1 MEKEREAVIF
11 FNNGL
16 EVIRTPKGFPEQLAI
31 ALTYQCKLILYIS
44 IFNFFFFCF
53 FFILYP
59 HLAPLARVEVVI
71 LKIFLSFNPY
81 FNNLS
86 LIEGRKEVK
95 IMKYNNNNNISLID
109 I

>member
-1 MEKEREAVIF
+1 M
-11 FNNGL
+11 
-16 EVIRTPKGFPEQLAI
+16 IRTPKGFPEQLAI

-44 IFNFFFFCF
+44 IFNFFFF
-53 FFILYP
+53 FISTSS
-59 HLAPLARVEVVI
+59 AFGESGGSNI
-71 LKIFLSFNPY
+71 KNFLSFNPY

>member
-16 EVIRTPKGFPEQLAI
+16 EVIRTPKGFLEQLAI

-44 IFNFFFFCF
+44 IFNFFFVF
-53 FFILYP
+53 FYFISTSS
-59 HLAPLARVEVVI
+59 AFGESGGSNI
-71 LKIFLSFNPY
+71 KNFLSFNPY